1 MQRAS
6 CIDYVGA
13 PRTYIGF
20 GKSYSHNTT
29 TFAYRQHIHAFEQ
42 DLSGVAASA
51 ARSDTLCVRRNCR
64 KIDLDIVYLRR
75 IWRAKRTVS
84 KPHSTP

>member
-6 CIDYVGA
+6 GIDYVEA
-13 PRTYIGF
+13 PRIYMGF
-20 GKSYSHNTT
+20 GESYSHSITS
-29 TFAYRQHIHAFEQ
+29 FAYRQHIYAFEQ

-51 ARSDTLCVRRNCR
+51 ARLDTLCVRRNCR
-64 KIDLDIVYLRR
+64 EIDLDIVYLRR
-75 IWRAKRTVS
+75 IWRAKRTVG